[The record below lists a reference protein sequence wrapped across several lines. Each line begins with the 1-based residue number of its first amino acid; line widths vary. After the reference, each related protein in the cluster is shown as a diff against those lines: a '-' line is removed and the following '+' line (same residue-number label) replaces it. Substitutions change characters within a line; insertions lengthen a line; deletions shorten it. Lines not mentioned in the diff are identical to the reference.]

1 MGLVR
6 DGYYNKLNFFSSL
19 SFGMVLLTIAHAA
32 GSLGMVCLCLLED
45 TSDVFGELG
54 TFHTVHLVCLSLWV
68 DSYPLP
74 LSAAPYK
81 SAGSTGDDFY
91 PVLRF

>member
-1 MGLVR
+1 VPLSSFFQF
-6 DGYYNKLNFFSSL
+6 DGVSRF
-19 SFGMVLLTIAHAA
+19 
-32 GSLGMVCLCLLED
+32 ED
-45 TSDVFGELG
+45 TRDVLGELG
-54 TFHTVHLVCLSLWV
+54 TFHTVHLVCLSLSV

-81 SAGSTGDDFY
+81 PTGSTGKEFY